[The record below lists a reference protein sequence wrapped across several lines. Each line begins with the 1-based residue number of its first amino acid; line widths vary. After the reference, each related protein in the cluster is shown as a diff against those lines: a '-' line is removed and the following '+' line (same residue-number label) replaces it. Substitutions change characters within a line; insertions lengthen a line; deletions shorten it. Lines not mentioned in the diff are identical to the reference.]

1 MKSKSKY
8 EIKCRLKKGDEV
20 MVMVG
25 KAKGETGKID
35 HIDYKH
41 GRLFVS
47 GLNIYKRHTRPDG
60 ANQEGGIVDKV
71 MPMNWSN
78 VQLMDPKEKKPTRV
92 GYREENGRKVRFA
105 KASGTVLEG

>member
-1 MKSKSKY
+1 MRVSDDIVERFIGGPYKPVLLDDIPLS
-8 EIKCRLKKGDEV
+8 
-20 MVMVG
+20 
-25 KAKGETGKID
+25 GKID
-35 HIDYKH
+35 RIDYKH